1 MKKVLAVA
9 LIMLLVMVV
18 LLGAIF
24 VIRNRNFTDEPNCVA
39 RLLVWLVVSFPFVI
53 LAVAYGVMLNSL
65 FV

>member
-1 MKKVLAVA
+1 MEKVLAVA
-9 LIMLLVMVV
+9 LIMLLVVVV

-24 VIRNRNFTDEPNCVA
+24 VIRNHNFTDKLNCVA
-39 RLLVWLVVSFPFVI
+39 GLLVELIVSFQFVI